1 MINFSSCRADKWHA
15 FRSYQTVARHEIGVI
30 PRKGEVFRMRNYELA
45 YILDPELDEQS
56 IETFGERVKGWI
68 EAAGGTIKN
77 IDGWGKRRLAYPIKK
92 HTEGYYY
99 FLQIEM
105 PPQAGVAI
113 ERDLRLSEQIL
124 RFMISVQEPV

>member
-1 MINFSSCRADKWHA
+1 
-15 FRSYQTVARHEIGVI
+15 
-30 PRKGEVFRMRNYELA
+30 MRNYELA

-56 IETFGERVKGWI
+56 IEAFEERVKAWI

-77 IDGWGKRRLAYPIKK
+77 IDSWGKRRLAYPIKK
-92 HTEGYYY
+92 NNEGYYY

>member
-1 MINFSSCRADKWHA
+1 
-15 FRSYQTVARHEIGVI
+15 
-30 PRKGEVFRMRNYELA
+30 MRNYELA

-56 IETFGERVKGWI
+56 IEIFEDRVKGWI

-77 IDGWGKRRLAYPIKK
+77 IDNWGKRRLAYPIKK
-92 HTEGYYY
+92 HNEGYYY
-99 FLQIEM
+99 FVQIEM
-105 PPQAGVAI
+105 PPQAGVTI